1 MRLRFLLFSMS
12 IFCLTGIYGQTDI
25 FASMDSTFNAYA
37 DRLDDEFIDY
47 TKKMD
52 EDFYKYLEQEWTAF
66 SVLEGTKKTRQSS
79 DLRITNAS
87 FFADK
92 DYPNYITKSHNTLY
106 NTISLNFFEN
116 RLSVRIDPLIII
128 KLKSLSETEI
138 AKGWKSLSES
148 DFVRTILDIQSIRK
162 QFNLNDWAIYYIVDK
177 LSCKL
182 FSENEENNKSL
193 FTCFILTHI
202 GYDIKLGR
210 TGRNTDIDKVLLVLL
225 MPFTSEIFNQNRI
238 NIQNKIYYIEPLS
251 KQITLKKDDK
261 IYSYQHN
268 FSIAKNNVDLYIK
281 SLPQFGSTIIQR
293 KISSPYIDMNSHI
306 RCTKALVDFYNTYPN
321 TELSVYLNTPLSLEL
336 KKSLDIALRPI
347 KVSRLNN
354 TEKVDKLLKWF
365 YHSFSYKE
373 DAIEKTLFAEQ
384 VPLERYTDC
393 EDRAIFFARIAKE
406 ILNLDI
412 VLFEFDKH
420 VATGIYLDNK
430 QTGYN
435 RIFNGK
441 KYIICDPSSK
451 ECKVGYVM
459 EQLNK
464 NKVSV
469 IPLIQ

>member
-1 MRLRFLLFSMS
+1 MRLRFLLFSVS
-12 IFCLTGIYGQTDI
+12 FFCLTGAYGQIDI
-25 FASMDSTFNAYA
+25 FASMDSTFNAYV

-66 SVLEGTKKTRQSS
+66 SVLEGTKRTKQSS

-87 FFADK
+87 FTPDK
-92 DYPNYITKSHNTLY
+92 DDLSYPTKSQNTPY

-116 RLSVRIDPLIII
+116 RFSVRIDPLIKI
-128 KLKSLSETEI
+128 KLRSLSEPEV

-162 QFNLNDWAIYYIVDK
+162 QFNLNDWAIYYLIND
-177 LSCKL
+177 LSNKL

-193 FTCFILTHI
+193 FNSFILTHI

-210 TGRNTDIDKVLLVLL
+210 TGRNTDIDKGRLVLL

-238 NIQNKIYYIEPLS
+238 DIQNKIYYIEPLS
-251 KQITLKKDDK
+251 KQITFKKDDK
-261 IYSYQHN
+261 IYSYQKN
-268 FSIAKNNVDLYIK
+268 FSLANRDLNLHIK
-281 SLPQFGSTIIQR
+281 RNPSLVSTIIQR
-293 KISSPYIDMNSHI
+293 KINSPYIEMNSHI

-336 KKSLDIALRPI
+336 KKSLDIALQPL
-347 KVSRLNN
+347 KVSPQNN

-384 VPLERYTDC
+384 TPLERYTDC

-406 ILNLDI
+406 ILNLDV

-435 RIFNGK
+435 KIFKGK
-441 KYIICDPSSK
+441 KYMICDPSSK
-451 ECKVGYVM
+451 ECKAGYVM
-459 EQLNK
+459 EQLDK

-469 IPLIQ
+469 IPFIQ